1 MKVYISGKIG
11 EEVISEATRRKFAR
25 AEEMLKA
32 KGYEV
37 FNPTSEE
44 WQVHLKK
51 RYDVDRQTYQP
62 YTDGTLPDFYGYC
75 LLRDLMALS
84 VKDAI
89 YMLPD
94 FLDSKGAKAE
104 HAFAIATGKLV
115 YYADELYHDGTLRGR
130 GYDKNR
136 LPEVAP

>member
-1 MKVYISGKIG
+1 
-11 EEVISEATRRKFAR
+11 
-25 AEEMLKA
+25 MLKA
-32 KGYEV
+32 KGYEG

-44 WQVHLKK
+44 WQGHLKK

>member
-1 MKVYISGKIG
+1 MRVYISGKIG
-11 EEVISEATRRKFAR
+11 EEVISEATRQKFAR
-25 AEEMLKA
+25 TEEMLSER
-32 KGYEV
+32 GYEV
-37 FNPTSEE
+37 FNPACEE
-44 WQVHLKK
+44 WQRHLWVM
-51 RYDVDRQTYQP
+51 YETDRHAKEP
-62 YTDGTLPDFYGYC
+62 WLEGKFPDLYGYT
-75 LLRDLMALS
+75 LLRDQMVLS
-84 VKDAI
+84 SCDAI

-104 HAFAIATGKLV
+104 HAFAIATGKQV